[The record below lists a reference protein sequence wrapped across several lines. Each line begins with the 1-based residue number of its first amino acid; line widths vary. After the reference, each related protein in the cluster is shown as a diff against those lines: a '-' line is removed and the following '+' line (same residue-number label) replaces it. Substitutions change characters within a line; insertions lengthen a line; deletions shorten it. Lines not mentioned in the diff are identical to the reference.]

1 MQIEENPRD
10 TAKALF
16 PGFFLFSAFCVEMEV
31 QKELY
36 GRKEF
41 EKEKRT
47 GVKLYEGAG
56 VCADAQA

>member
-16 PGFFLFSAFCVEMEV
+16 PGFFLFSVFCEETDMK
-31 QKELY
+31 KEFY

>member
-16 PGFFLFSAFCVEMEV
+16 PGFFPFIAFCGETDV
-31 QKELY
+31 QKEFY

-47 GVKLYEGAG
+47 DFKVYEGAG